1 VLKIKHVIMVKFKV
15 IDRVDRLMSEYVEI
29 IESAYQLHTENQE
42 EAMQKLK
49 ETAKLE
55 RQIEELKQARLN

>member
-15 IDRVDRLMSEYVEI
+15 IDRVDRLMSEYVDI
-29 IESAYQLHTENQE
+29 IESAYQLHTENRE

>member
-1 VLKIKHVIMVKFKV
+1 MVKFKV

-29 IESAYQLHTENQE
+29 IESAYQLHTGNRE

>member
-1 VLKIKHVIMVKFKV
+1 MVKFKV

-29 IESAYQLHTENQE
+29 IEYAYQLHTENRE

>member
-29 IESAYQLHTENQE
+29 IESAYQLHTENRE

>member
-1 VLKIKHVIMVKFKV
+1 MVKFKV

-29 IESAYQLHTENQE
+29 IESAYQLHTENRE
-42 EAMQKLK
+42 EEMQKLK

>member
-1 VLKIKHVIMVKFKV
+1 MVKFKV

-29 IESAYQLHTENQE
+29 IESAYQLQTENRE

-49 ETAKLE
+49 EKAKLE

>member
-1 VLKIKHVIMVKFKV
+1 MVKFKV

-29 IESAYQLHTENQE
+29 IESVYQLHTENRE

>member
-1 VLKIKHVIMVKFKV
+1 MVKFKV

>member
-1 VLKIKHVIMVKFKV
+1 MLKIKHVIMVKFKV

-29 IESAYQLHTENQE
+29 IESVYQLHTENRE